1 MKAKIIDDIIE
12 LRSSISFLMEKSQWW
27 ELNFNDSSSRDFLA
41 YIFPKSSN
49 TQFICS
55 CIALRSCIDN
65 EVGANYYHLFRLP
78 MSVEELINNKVKS
91 IDINSYKSEEEALKT
106 LKENAI
112 NFSSDRKGGP
122 KNIGS
127 LDEINEDMIQAF
139 SVEYLTAFQNEYKVH
154 PYLN

>member
-49 TQFICS
+49 AQFLCS
-55 CIALRSCIDN
+55 CIALRSCVDN

-78 MSVEELINNKVKS
+78 MSIEELISNRAKS
-91 IDINSYKSEEEALKT
+91 TRIRSYDSKEEALQA
-106 LKENAI
+106 LKEKAL
-112 NFSSDRKGGP
+112 DLTADQREGP
-122 KNIGS
+122 KYIGS
-127 LDEINEDMIQAF
+127 VDHFNEDVIQVLAA
-139 SVEYLTAFQNEYKVH
+139 EHLIAFQDDYKVF